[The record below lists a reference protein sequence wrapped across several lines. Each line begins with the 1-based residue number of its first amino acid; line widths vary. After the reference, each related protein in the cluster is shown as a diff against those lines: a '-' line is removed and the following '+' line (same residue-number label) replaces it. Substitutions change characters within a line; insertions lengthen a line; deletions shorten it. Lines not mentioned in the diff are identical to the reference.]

1 MSPLSSHPSS
11 FLSPSLPS
19 SILSPF
25 LPSFHPLLPSY
36 SSFSPPPFHILPP
49 SPSLSSPPASRIG
62 TPKGKCVHK
71 VCSLHDVNDW
81 LCHRIWRVALRCRVR
96 RTTKLTHTLN
106 FVYMLVSF
114 LDLNVL
120 YWVSRNETVCV
131 CAIYESVAFDWQ
143 TILFGP
149 TVMILKGRE
158 LRQVKKVLVS

>member
-1 MSPLSSHPSS
+1 MHLHSVWVCGYVNAESLLSFISALCLVICKYITATLSCHLCPPILSL

-49 SPSLSSPPASRIG
+49 SPSPFLSSLPASRIG

-114 LDLNVL
+114 PDLNVL
-120 YWVSRNETVCV
+120 Y
-131 CAIYESVAFDWQ
+131 
-143 TILFGP
+143 
-149 TVMILKGRE
+149 
-158 LRQVKKVLVS
+158 